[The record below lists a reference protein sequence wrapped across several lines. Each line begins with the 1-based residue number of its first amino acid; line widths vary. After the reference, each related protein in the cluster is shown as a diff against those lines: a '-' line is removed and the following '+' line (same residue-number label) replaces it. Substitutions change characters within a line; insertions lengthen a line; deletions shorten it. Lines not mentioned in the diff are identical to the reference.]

1 MSVAVEIDVGK
12 TQEKLGCYTGSLDWD
27 PEVLRFVNFTGGTAS
42 GFGNPTVN
50 VDEVSNGHLAFAN
63 ADVEGVAEKVNIL
76 NVNFE
81 STDHE
86 GSFSFIDLEFSA
98 LTAAHTFNDLLAGL
112 MIEDEKVAVREL
124 PTSFALEQNYPN
136 PFNPITTIHFTLPDA
151 RRNTQDTRHT
161 TLKIF
166 NLLGQEVT
174 VLLDEEKEPGYY
186 TVTWDGRNEDGNNVP
201 SGVYF
206 YRLEAGAF
214 VQTKRMLLLR

>member
-1 MSVAVEIDVGK
+1 M
-12 TQEKLGCYTGSLDWD
+12 
-27 PEVLRFVNFTGGTAS
+27 LRFVGYSGGTAPD
-42 GFGNPTVN
+42 FAEPTVN
-50 VDEVSNGHLAFAN
+50 TNEAADGRLSFAN
-63 ADVEGVAEKVNIL
+63 ANPEGAEDLVNIL
-76 NVNFE
+76 NVEFE
-81 STDHE
+81 TIGRA
-86 GSFSFIDLEFSA
+86 GSFSFLDLQFSA
-98 LTAAHTFNDLLAGL
+98 LTTAHTFNDLLAGL

-206 YRLEAGAF
+206 YRLEAGSF
-214 VQTKRMLLLR
+214 VQTRRMLLLR